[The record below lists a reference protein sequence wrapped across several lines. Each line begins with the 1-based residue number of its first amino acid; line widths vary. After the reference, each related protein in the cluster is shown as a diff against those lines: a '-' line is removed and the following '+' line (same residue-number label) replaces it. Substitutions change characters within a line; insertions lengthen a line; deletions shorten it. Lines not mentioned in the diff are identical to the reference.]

1 MRFYIWDQVNNTNT
15 LTLDGKTVSE
25 ESTTEKAGTED
36 ASPTHE
42 TSEATVGRLEVQ
54 IVNEKER
61 RPINI
66 QK

>member
-1 MRFYIWDQVNNTNT
+1 MERLSRKKVR
-15 LTLDGKTVSE
+15 LK
-25 ESTTEKAGTED
+25 KAGTED

-54 IVNEKER
+54 IVDEKER
-61 RPINI
+61 QPINI